1 MQKLVQT
8 ISEALKVLNPNGRPL
23 VRATDQGECGQRVK
37 KGAQNDPALR

>member
-23 VRATDQGECGQRVK
+23 VRTTDQGEPRQRMK
-37 KGAQNDPALR
+37 KGAQNDHAL